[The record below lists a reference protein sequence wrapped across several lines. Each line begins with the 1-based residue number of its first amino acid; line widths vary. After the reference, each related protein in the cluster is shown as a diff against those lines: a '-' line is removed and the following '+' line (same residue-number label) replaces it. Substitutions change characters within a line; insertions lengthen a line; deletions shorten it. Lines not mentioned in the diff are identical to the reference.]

1 MKKLYSILLL
11 TLIAIPALAVGEL
24 GAWDDLKSG
33 SSPISTF
40 FGIAVGIIV
49 FVFIIY
55 MWFASAK
62 DGKLDK
68 DINQL
73 GCMGVIGII
82 AVILFLMVK
91 CS

>member
-1 MKKLYSILLL
+1 MKKLFAILLSL
-11 TLIAIPALAVGEL
+11 MPLPTFAIGEL
-24 GAWDDLKSG
+24 GAWDDLKGG
-33 SSPISTF
+33 SSPFSTF
-40 FGIAVGIIV
+40 FGVVFGIIV
-49 FVFIIY
+49 CVFIIY
-55 MWFASAK
+55 MWFMSAK

-82 AVILFLMVK
+82 AVILFLMIK

>member
-1 MKKLYSILLL
+1 MKKLYSTLLL
-11 TLIAIPALAVGEL
+11 ALITIPTLAVGEL
-24 GAWDDLKSG
+24 GAWDDLRSG

-40 FGIAVGIIV
+40 FGIVLGIII

-55 MWFASAK
+55 MWFLSAK
-62 DGKLDK
+62 EGKLDK

-82 AVILFLMVK
+82 AVFLFLMIK

>member
-11 TLIAIPALAVGEL
+11 ALIAIPALAVGEL
-24 GAWDDLKSG
+24 GAWNDLKSD